1 MKLKYYSLMLLA
13 SAQVYAQDESRNKT
27 PAVVIHGSQTDVE
40 ASRDFVAGKIIISK
54 KSLEDSG
61 VQNVAEVLRREPAIT
76 VGKDGRIGLL
86 GLPGYTQVLVDGQQS
101 TGIDPYAMDLLQVE
115 KIEIIKSATA
125 ATGPFGIAGTIN
137 IIRRKANRKAMTQWR
152 ASGNTVAGHGG
163 AGVTLMS
170 NQLPS
175 GTPLMYN
182 FMLMAN
188 SKSSPSNEQYQQTQA
203 LGTAAPAPQ
212 FQGERTAL
220 NRMNTVLASSEIS
233 WVVNPGHKLT
243 FSPDAGRFTINEH
256 GLEQRLLVDGS
267 TLSIQRQRNDAMTS
281 IGLPLR
287 WNWKISDDSSLSL
300 KAHVNRLHVPSE
312 TRSMENWSMEGSH
325 LRQQN
330 SWRDSK
336 NSFLDLDFNTAFTG
350 GHDFSAGMKLAQ
362 NRTGKAYADLID
374 SLPDLSQAVLG
385 TSNRTRVDRRQ
396 FFVQDDWR
404 VNRSLALGMGMSTEQ
419 RVHALYEDQVHNRA
433 RFSIWSPSTH
443 VAYKIGGDSKR
454 QLRASVAR
462 TFQAPEADQ
471 MLLHPLINPLAP
483 CYQHGLCGANT
494 LDTADSA
501 GNPKLQPERSLGV
514 NLSYTHGL
522 GAGSEAK
529 IEFYTRAITHKIGN
543 ELALENVAWAKVARY
558 VMRPANLGDATLR
571 GVNLEG
577 RLAMRDLWKQAPNL
591 DMRGSVG
598 YAHSVLRDLP
608 GPDNRLEGQLPWRA
622 KLGASYTPAELPLK
636 LNLDANWLPG
646 DWIRSNLTQRTY
658 QSRRYTLNASANWKL
673 NATQRL
679 ILNAD
684 NLLAK
689 DSNSINEYEGTGQ
702 TLRRYGSNAVYTRF
716 SLQLE
721 TSL

>member
-1 MKLKYYSLMLLA
+1 MKLKYCCLMVLA
-13 SAQVYAQDESRNKT
+13 SAQVYAQDASQDKT
-27 PAVVIHGSQTDVE
+27 QTVVVNGRQTDVE

-54 KSLEDSG
+54 KTLEESG
-61 VQNVAEVLRREPAIT
+61 VPNVADVLRREPTIT

-86 GLPGYTQVLVDGQQS
+86 GLPGYTQVLVDGQQG
-101 TGIDPYAMDLLQVE
+101 TGIDPYTMDLLQVE

-137 IIRRKANRKAMTQWR
+137 IIRRKADRKAMTQLR
-152 ASGNTVAGHGG
+152 TSGNTVAGHGG

-182 FMLMAN
+182 FLLMAN
-188 SKSSPSNEQYQQTQA
+188 SKSTPSAEQYQQT

-212 FQGERTAL
+212 LQGERAAL
-220 NRMNTVLASSEIS
+220 NRMHTVIASTEIS
-233 WVVNPGHKLT
+233 WVLNPEHKLT
-243 FSPDAGRFTINEH
+243 LSPDAGRFTINEH
-256 GLEQRLLVDGS
+256 GQEQRLWVDGS
-267 TLSIQRQRNDAMTS
+267 TLSVQRQRNDAMTS

-287 WNWKISDDSSLSL
+287 WNWKISEDNSLSI

-312 TRSMENWSMEGSH
+312 TRRMENWSVEGNH
-325 LRQQN
+325 LRLQN
-330 SWRDSK
+330 SWRDGK
-336 NSFLDLDFNTAFTG
+336 NSFLDLDFNTVFTG

-362 NRTGKAYADLID
+362 NRTDKAYADLID
-374 SLPDLSQAVLG
+374 GLPDLSQAVLG
-385 TSNRTRVDRRQ
+385 TSNSTRVERRQ

-419 RVHALYEDQVHNRA
+419 RIHDLNEDQVQNRT

-483 CYQHGLCGANT
+483 CYARSLCGANT

-501 GNPKLQPERSLGV
+501 GNPNLQPERSLGV

-529 IEFYTRAITHKIGN
+529 LELYTRAITHKIGN
-543 ELALENVAWAKVARY
+543 ELALENVAWAKLPRY
-558 VMRPANLGDATLR
+558 VTRPANLGDATLR

-622 KLGASYTPAELPLK
+622 KLSATYTPGELPLK

-658 QSRRYTLNASANWKL
+658 QSKRYTLNASANWKL
-673 NATQRL
+673 SATQRL

-689 DSNSINEYEGTGQ
+689 DSNSINEYEGAGQ